1 MHEKV
6 LFQDLREKLVEV
18 AGGHPN
24 SRIVRVRVWVGPL
37 SHVDPTTLQRAWAEI
52 VQGTAAEGASLVTQG
67 SADLDGTNADRVIL
81 SSVDLAPDEGPPVSV
96 GGVHDGGR
104 K

>member
-1 MHEKV
+1 MHEKD
-6 LFQDLREKLVEV
+6 LFRDLREKLVEV
-18 AGGHPN
+18 AGEHPN

-52 VQGTAAEGASLVTQG
+52 VQGTAAEGASLLTQD
-67 SADLDGTNADRVIL
+67 STDLDGTHADRIIL
-81 SSVDLAPDEGPPVSV
+81 SSVDLAPEEEPPVWV

-104 K
+104 T